1 MSSFLFQKLD
11 SRRQAILARNPLV
24 SLTLSLSVLIF
35 EPNSG
40 MPPDIAFRTES
51 VVVL

>member
-1 MSSFLFQKLD
+1 MPSFLFRKID
-11 SRRQAILARNPLV
+11 SMRQAILARNPLV
-24 SLTLSLSVLIF
+24 SLTLSSSVLIF
-35 EPNSG
+35 EHNSV